1 MLKLA
6 HSLARTI
13 NNQTLNTNTFLRA
26 HTLFHSLPFS
36 LSLYLSRSLPLA
48 WMAMKI
54 RTSILA
60 TGNYTPSRSCSALFI
75 LSVGIPN
82 HNTNAIAFRVSIS
95 RILLSSYDDV
105 RRNTRHILIQW
116 YSSPRVSY
124 GALCVYYTYLFLF
137 PPHFLLFILFS
148 SRSISSHL
156 IFRFAIRLNKYQ
168 THCKF
173 ECVVLYARLCFT
185 ISADFCVCFQF
196 QKKSK
201 VIGISTIF
209 FWFGKIDRIKIET
222 ENICWKRNRA
232 AEWTGNDQRKDKE
245 NFWFGFKKLGTHF
258 FVCVYGVGVWYSLVR
273 CWGNVRFHIVS
284 ILLANLLPKFTT
296 TLN

>member
-1 MLKLA
+1 
-6 HSLARTI
+6 
-13 NNQTLNTNTFLRA
+13 
-26 HTLFHSLPFS
+26 
-36 LSLYLSRSLPLA
+36 
-48 WMAMKI
+48 MKI

-209 FWFGKIDRIKIET
+209 FGSKKLIELKSKPKIFAENET
-222 ENICWKRNRA
+222 EQPSERETTKERTKRI
-232 AEWTGNDQRKDKE
+232 
-245 NFWFGFKKLGTHF
+245 FGSVSKSSEHIFLC
-258 FVCVYGVGVWYSLVR
+258 VCMVLV
-273 CWGNVRFHIVS
+273 CDIH
-284 ILLANLLPKFTT
+284 
-296 TLN
+296 